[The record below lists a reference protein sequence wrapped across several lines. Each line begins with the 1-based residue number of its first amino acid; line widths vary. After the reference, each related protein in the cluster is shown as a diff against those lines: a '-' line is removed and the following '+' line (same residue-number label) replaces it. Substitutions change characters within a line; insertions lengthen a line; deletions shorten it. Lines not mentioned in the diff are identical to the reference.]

1 MQIYNNSDNYI
12 EEYIIKPLHEC
23 TQGISAQEKVYWGEV
38 QKSVNQCLRCGMAHE
53 LHTKMQPYY
62 KMYFYADRLLCKSKL
77 HQAHYF
83 VEEVARHDDEYVWWA
98 EEQDLVAA
106 TEAWADYLRSQNV
119 SSSFYFRFLYILLEK
134 KIGLDWETISQEM
147 TDNLFHAEVNSD
159 YKTGELYC
167 ILHAVSMIMKADWA
181 DSRKQDALEMLRE
194 KWDFMKLFYSAMIRR
209 IVGCR
214 LTNFL
219 AISNL
224 IITQHPEFHQYIH
237 IYFCAL
243 SDRMQSMGLNLK
255 QYKKMEDKLEQIR
268 GVMQRTK
275 PSEELNELCDTLFPE
290 EFQRLL
296 LTYRPETYEQVERE
310 RNKLKMEVGLL
321 SAQLDKMIQQLQE
334 AVEASVPFSY
344 IDEQLLRLS
353 PGMALDIWAKLNQLL
368 ISNSNWQSHSAT
380 IYERII
386 QKQKESEQ
394 QMAVALHKIAEHQKK
409 QQEMNEAIKKAVD
422 KPFLNVNLE
431 MVGKKE
437 TNIEKNYGPN
447 IEQKGG
453 TLRMSDARMIRNL
466 LKEK

>member
-1 MQIYNNSDNYI
+1 MQIKDNSDYYI
-12 EEYIIKPLHEC
+12 DRFVIKPIREC
-23 TQGISAQEKVYWGEV
+23 TESITTQEDVVWSEV
-38 QKSVNQCLRCGMAHE
+38 QKSVIQCLRCGMAHK
-53 LHTKMQPYY
+53 LHIWMRPYY

-83 VEEVARHDDEYVWWA
+83 VEDVAKRDPEYVWWA

-106 TEAWADYLRSQNV
+106 TEGWADYLRSQDV
-119 SSSFYFRFLYILLEK
+119 SCSFYFRFLYLLLEK
-134 KIGLDWETISQEM
+134 KIGADWEAISQEM

-167 ILHAVSMIMKADWA
+167 ILHAVSMIMRADW
-181 DSRKQDALEMLRE
+181 DDNRKQETLELLRE
-194 KWDFMKLFYSAMIRR
+194 KWDFMKLFYSVMIRR

-219 AISNL
+219 ALSNL
-224 IITQHPEFHQYIH
+224 IISQHPEFHQYIH

-268 GVMQRTK
+268 AVMQKTK
-275 PSEELNELCDTLFPE
+275 PSEELNDLCDTLFPE

-321 SAQLDKMIQQLQE
+321 SSQLDKMIQQLQE

-368 ISNSNWQSHSAT
+368 IKNANWLNHSAT
-380 IYERII
+380 IYERIM
-386 QKQKESEQ
+386 Q
-394 QMAVALHKIAEHQKK
+394 K

-422 KPFLNVNLE
+422 KPLLNFNVE
-431 MVGKKE
+431 VVGKKE
-437 TNIEKNYGPN
+437 TNIDKNYGPN
-447 IEQKGG
+447 IEQNGG
-453 TLRMSDARMIRNL
+453 TLRMPDSKMIRKMLN
-466 LKEK
+466 E